1 MNKEYYIKVVNK
13 KINDNAR
20 NILLNQIEEYYKIK
34 DIVLPRHKYRV
45 GDDVLLLKG
54 TFLHGSYKNIDGLK
68 SITNEGLVSSYFT
81 DGRLSKY
88 PSSVGVWN
96 LKEDMLLKDYIN
108 LYSGGTIMYCGVY
121 ENGVNTE
128 KNKTDIIPYDK
139 MKNIDKITSNVD
151 CHMWVVEQT
160 KEARFMPSLTQ
171 NRIQIGIIFNEKC
184 ANTTN
189 ILRGDILNEEYIN
202 DKDVEQFV
210 NPNYYKKFIVDR
222 KNKDDFFTDRESAI
236 LFGIPANFIE
246 GILVGRKYE
255 QDNSILAEIKKLL
268 PSAYICNLDGKV
280 IIE

>member
-1 MNKEYYIKVVNK
+1 MSWK
-13 KINDNAR
+13 
-20 NILLNQIEEYYKIK
+20 
-34 DIVLPRHKYRV
+34 
-45 GDDVLLLKG
+45 
-54 TFLHGSYKNIDGLK
+54 
-68 SITNEGLVSSYFT
+68 
-81 DGRLSKY
+81 
-88 PSSVGVWN
+88 
-96 LKEDMLLKDYIN
+96 
-108 LYSGGTIMYCGVY
+108 
-121 ENGVNTE
+121 NGVNTE

-184 ANTTN
+184 ANATN
-189 ILRGDILNEEYIN
+189 ILKGDILNEEYIN

-246 GILVGRKYE
+246 GLLVGRKYE
-255 QDNSILAEIKKLL
+255 QDTSILAEIKKLL